1 VSIVIIIIIIVVII
15 IITII
20 ITISIIIIITIIR
33 IRIRIRTNI
42 LTSCARNLASQPHIE
57 GGFGHRPG
65 AADQPLPSSGSIA
78 SSSRAVKLPLFTM
91 AFSHLEAF
99 LPGLMIPVYGLL
111 MIPVW
116 YWL

>member
-1 VSIVIIIIIIVVII
+1 MFIVIIIIIT

-20 ITISIIIIITIIR
+20 ITISIIII
-33 IRIRIRTNI
+33 IRIRTNI
-42 LTSCARNLASQPHIE
+42 LTSCARNLASQSHIE

-99 LPGLMIPVYGLL
+99 LPGLMILVYGLL
-111 MIPVW
+111 MVPVW
-116 YWL
+116 